1 MSLIVAAGIVLCLL
15 AGAALYALS
24 ANQMLWRA
32 RPAMRTTLAVAGLA
46 LGGGI
51 GALVATHSVATAL
64 MMTVC
69 GLMATC
75 SLLPL
80 ACALL
85 RGETRH

>member
-1 MSLIVAAGIVLCLL
+1 MSLIVATGIGLCLL

-24 ANQMLWRA
+24 ANQLLSRTQPG
-32 RPAMRTTLAVAGLA
+32 RRTTLALAVLA
-46 LGGGI
+46 LGAGI
-51 GALVATHSVATAL
+51 CALLVTHSVATAL

-69 GLMATC
+69 GLMTAC

-85 RGETRH
+85 RGESGR